1 MKSGEEYEDFCIGD
15 VDDGLFDN
23 VKLAI
28 IIILAIVAFPFAWV
42 YDKVTD
48 MFRKEPR

>member
-1 MKSGEEYEDFCIGD
+1 MKSGEEREDFCIGD
-15 VDDGLFDN
+15 VDDGFFDN

-28 IIILAIVAFPFAWV
+28 IIILAIVVFPFAWV
-42 YDKVTD
+42 YDKVTN